1 LTKKKKNEEP
11 KVDEENIKAESDQE
25 TCDEREEKTEE
36 KTEEKAE
43 EKAEEKVVELTTEQ
57 ILENTLKEKENAF
70 LRLTAEYQNY
80 RKRVEK
86 EKFELMKYANEKI
99 MVDLLEIM
107 DNFERALYSVDL
119 EHEKNK
125 SMVDGVNLIKNSLH
139 SLMDKY
145 EVVAIDSINNPFDPE
160 LQSAVMMEEKE
171 GVESGIVIEEF
182 QKGYKLKD
190 KVIRHAMVKV
200 SQ

>member
-1 LTKKKKNEEP
+1 MTKKKKNEEP

-25 TCDEREEKTEE
+25 TCDER
-36 KTEEKAE
+36 EEKAE

-107 DNFERALYSVDL
+107 DNFERALCSVDL

-145 EVVAIDSINNPFDPE
+145 EVIAIDSINNPFDPE